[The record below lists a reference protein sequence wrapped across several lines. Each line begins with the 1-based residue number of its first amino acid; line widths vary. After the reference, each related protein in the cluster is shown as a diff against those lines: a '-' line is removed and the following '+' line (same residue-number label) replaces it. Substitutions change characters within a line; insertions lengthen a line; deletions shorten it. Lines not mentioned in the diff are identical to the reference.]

1 LGVFVRLNHFD
12 LNLLVA
18 LDALLTEQSTT
29 RAGKR
34 INLSQPA
41 MSCALARLRSY
52 FNDPLLS
59 QVGRNLVPTPLGAS
73 LAQPVRELL
82 LRTEATLDSRPIFD
96 PATARRTFKLLMSDY
111 VSTVLM
117 AELTTRAEH
126 IAPHLSFE
134 ILPLGLNSISA
145 VESGD
150 VDLLLMPDQFLP
162 SGIRSEVLFEEHYV
176 CVAWSGNHA
185 GRRSHHA
192 ARSTCSSA
200 TWSRARCT
208 PAAAT
213 GSVDE
218 LFFQRQGLE
227 RRVETVVGEFSVLP
241 QYVVGSTR
249 IATMHNR
256 LAQLY
261 AGYMPLKILP
271 IAVRP
276 AHHPGGGGLEP
287 APRSG
292 SGPGLGAQPAQE
304 RLPSTWR
311 SAPRSKHTQRLMRVP
326 LARMRLAARVGSI
339 DRESARATGGI
350 NRALEHFSAA
360 RARRG
365 AWRAVHADDIILA
378 Q

>member
-1 LGVFVRLNHFD
+1 MRLNRFD

-18 LDALLTEQSTT
+18 LDALLTEQNTT

-96 PATARRTFKLLMSDY
+96 PATARRTFKFLMSDY

-117 AELTTRAEH
+117 AELTTSAESV
-126 IAPHLSFE
+126 APQLKFE
-134 ILPLGLNSISA
+134 ILPLGLNSVDAI
-145 VESGD
+145 ENGD

-162 SGIRSEVLFEEHYV
+162 TGIRSEVLFEEHYV
-176 CVAWSGNHA
+176 CVAWSGNPLVGDRITRAQYLQLGHVV
-185 GRRSHHA
+185 
-192 ARSTCSSA
+192 ARPGA
-200 TWSRARCT
+200 HPVRQ
-208 PAAAT
+208 PAM
-213 GSVDE
+213 DE
-218 LFFQRQGLE
+218 LFLQRQGHQ

-241 QYVVGSTR
+241 QYVVGSKR

-261 AGYMPLKILP
+261 ARYMPLKILP
-271 IAVRP
+271 VPFNIPMIREAAAWNRHRDQDLGLAWVRNLLKTTAEHLAQGSSSKIAELPVR
-276 AHHPGGGGLEP
+276 A
-287 APRSG
+287 AP
-292 SGPGLGAQPAQE
+292 
-304 RLPSTWR
+304 T
-311 SAPRSKHTQRLMRVP
+311 
-326 LARMRLAARVGSI
+326 RMR
-339 DRESARATGGI
+339 
-350 NRALEHFSAA
+350 AA
-360 RARRG
+360 RA
-365 AWRAVHADDIILA
+365 AVSKAS
-378 Q
+378 

>member
-1 LGVFVRLNHFD
+1 VRLNHFD

-34 INLSQPA
+34 VNLSQPA

-117 AELTTRAEH
+117 AELTTRAEQ
-126 IAPHLSFE
+126 IAPHLAFE

-145 VESGD
+145 IESGD

-162 SGIRSEVLFEEHYV
+162 PGIRSEVLFEEHYV
-176 CVAWSGNHA
+176 CVAWSGNPHVGDRITRA
-185 GRRSHHA
+185 QYLQLGHVVARPGAHPRRQ
-192 ARSTCSSA
+192 
-200 TWSRARCT
+200 
-208 PAAAT
+208 PA
-213 GSVDE
+213 VDE
-218 LFFQRQGLE
+218 LFFQRQSLE
-227 RRVETVVGEFSVLP
+227 RRIETVVGEFSVLP

-261 AGYMPLKILP
+261 AGYMPLKIMPMPFDIP
-271 IAVRP
+271 IIREAAAWNRHRDQDLGLAWVRNLLKTT
-276 AHHPGGGGLEP
+276 AEHL
-287 APRSG
+287 
-292 SGPGLGAQPAQE
+292 AQ
-304 RLPSTWR
+304 
-311 SAPRSKHTQRLMRVP
+311 APRSKHTQRLMRVP
-326 LARMRLAARVGSI
+326 LARMRLAARVGSK
-339 DRESARATGGI
+339 SP
-350 NRALEHFSAA
+350 
-360 RARRG
+360 
-365 AWRAVHADDIILA
+365 
-378 Q
+378 

>member
-1 LGVFVRLNHFD
+1 VAKSGFFVRLNHFD

-117 AELTTRAEH
+117 AEMTTRAEH

-134 ILPLGLNSISA
+134 VLPLGLNSISA

-176 CVAWSGNHA
+176 CVAWSGNTLVSDRITRAQYLQLGHVVA
-185 GRRSHHA
+185 RPGAHPRRQ
-192 ARSTCSSA
+192 
-200 TWSRARCT
+200 
-208 PAAAT
+208 P
-213 GSVDE
+213 SVDE
-218 LFFQRQGLE
+218 LFFDRQGHE

-241 QYVVGSTR
+241 QYVVGSMR

-271 IAVRP
+271 LPFDLPMIREAAAWNRHRDQDLGLAWVRNLLKTT
-276 AHHPGGGGLEP
+276 AEHL
-287 APRSG
+287 
-292 SGPGLGAQPAQE
+292 AQ
-304 RLPSTWR
+304 
-311 SAPRSKHTQRLMRVP
+311 APRSKYAERVSRVP
-326 LARMRLAARVGSI
+326 PARMRLT
-339 DRESARATGGI
+339 DRAEANSP
-350 NRALEHFSAA
+350 
-360 RARRG
+360 
-365 AWRAVHADDIILA
+365 
-378 Q
+378 

>member
-1 LGVFVRLNHFD
+1 MRLNRFD

-73 LAQPVRELL
+73 LMQPVRELL

-117 AELTTRAEH
+117 AEVATRAERM
-126 IAPHLSFE
+126 APHLSFE
-134 ILPLGLNSISA
+134 VLPLGLNSVSA
-145 VESGD
+145 IESGD
-150 VDLLLMPDQFLP
+150 VDLLLMPEQFLP
-162 SGIRSEVLFEEHYV
+162 RGIRAEVLFEEHYV
-176 CVAWSGNHA
+176 CVAWAGNTLV
-185 GRRSHHA
+185 SD
-192 ARSTCSSA
+192 SITCEQYLSLGHVVA
-200 TWSRARCT
+200 
-208 PAAAT
+208 
-213 GSVDE
+213 
-218 LFFQRQGLE
+218 

-241 QYVVGSTR
+241 QYVVGSMR

-256 LAQLY
+256 LAELY

-271 IAVRP
+271 LPYDLPILREAVAWNR
-276 AHHPGGGGLEP
+276 HRDQDLGLAWVRNLLKTTAEHLVP
-287 APRSG
+287 SSRSKR
-292 SGPGLGAQPAQE
+292 GAQLE
-304 RLPSTWR
+304 RVPST
-311 SAPRSKHTQRLMRVP
+311 RV
-326 LARMRLAARVGSI
+326 R
-339 DRESARATGGI
+339 
-350 NRALEHFSAA
+350 
-360 RARRG
+360 
-365 AWRAVHADDIILA
+365 
-378 Q
+378 

>member
-1 LGVFVRLNHFD
+1 MRLNHFD

-34 INLSQPA
+34 VNLSQPA
-41 MSCALARLRSY
+41 MSCALRRLRTY
-52 FNDPLLS
+52 FNDPLLN

-73 LAQPVRELL
+73 LVQPVRELL

-117 AELTTRAEH
+117 AEISTRAES
-126 IAPHLSFE
+126 IAPHCTFE

-162 SGIRSEVLFEEHYV
+162 RGIRSEVLFEEHYV
-176 CVAWSGNHA
+176 CVAWSRNPLLGDRITRAQYLELGHVV
-185 GRRSHHA
+185 
-192 ARSTCSSA
+192 ARPGA
-200 TWSRARCT
+200 HPQRH
-208 PAAAT
+208 PA
-213 GSVDE
+213 VDE

-261 AGYMPLKILP
+261 AGYLPLKILP
-271 IAVRP
+271 LPFDVPIIREAAAWNSHRDQDL
-276 AHHPGGGGLEP
+276 GLAWIRNLLKTTAEHL
-287 APRSG
+287 AQTQRSKHAKHAAR
-292 SGPGLGAQPAQE
+292 LG
-304 RLPSTWR
+304 RLPS
-311 SAPRSKHTQRLMRVP
+311 ARLRT
-326 LARMRLAARVGSI
+326 R
-339 DRESARATGGI
+339 ARAAI
-350 NRALEHFSAA
+350 
-360 RARRG
+360 
-365 AWRAVHADDIILA
+365 
-378 Q
+378 